1 MSGTSSELQHL
12 REIAEDLL
20 LETGAIRQCGLHG
33 TLIDECNDDAL
44 EKACSIATEWHS
56 DSLIGIPCGVEVSDL
71 VDIIRHVAES
81 SADKCHQCKPWHRIV
96 MADDVECR

>member
-1 MSGTSSELQHL
+1 MSGTSSELQEL
-12 REIAEDLL
+12 QELAEDLL
-20 LETGAIRQCGLHG
+20 LETGAIRRCEFHG
-33 TLIDECNDDAL
+33 TLIDEWNDDAV

-56 DSLIGIPCGVEVSDL
+56 DSLIGIPGGVEVSDL
-71 VDIIRHVAES
+71 VDIIRGVYEN